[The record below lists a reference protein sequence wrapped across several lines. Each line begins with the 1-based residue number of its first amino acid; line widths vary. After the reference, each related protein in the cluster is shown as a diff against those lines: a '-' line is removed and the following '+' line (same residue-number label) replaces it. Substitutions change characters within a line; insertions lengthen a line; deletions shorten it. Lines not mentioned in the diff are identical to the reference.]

1 MNYGTLIDNTLH
13 TAPRAI
19 RIGGAVV
26 CNPRAEDFARL
37 NVEREKKGL
46 PPYLPVVDEPPQT
59 DAAVLVPCRG
69 DGAALEQTVRA
80 LERARCE
87 YGGFR
92 RIVILDRGMDE
103 DAKRVAA
110 LLCREA
116 YDVTY
121 HNERE

>member
-1 MNYGTLIDNTLH
+1 MQLITDGVIAAL
-13 TAPRAI
+13 AAL
-19 RIGGAVV
+19 GAVTLLW
-26 CNPRAEDFARL
+26 AL
-37 NVEREKKGL
+37 ITGL
-46 PPYLPVVDEPPQT
+46 RRPCQT

-69 DGAALEQTVRA
+69 DGAALEQTVHA

-92 RIVILDRGMDE
+92 RIVILDCGL
-103 DAKRVAA
+103 DADARRVAS

-121 HNERE
+121 HRAGDGSYEWE